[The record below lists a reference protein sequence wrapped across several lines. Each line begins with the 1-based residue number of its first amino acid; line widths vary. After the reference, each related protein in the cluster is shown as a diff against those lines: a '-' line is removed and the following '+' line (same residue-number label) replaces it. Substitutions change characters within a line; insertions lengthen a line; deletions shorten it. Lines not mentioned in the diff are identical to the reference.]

1 MNSSLI
7 IKYKPNN
14 LDDFNISDYT
24 KELINIYFKI
34 RVILFKKAIYSFLY

>member
-24 KELINIYFKI
+24 KELIN
-34 RVILFKKAIYSFLY
+34 LF